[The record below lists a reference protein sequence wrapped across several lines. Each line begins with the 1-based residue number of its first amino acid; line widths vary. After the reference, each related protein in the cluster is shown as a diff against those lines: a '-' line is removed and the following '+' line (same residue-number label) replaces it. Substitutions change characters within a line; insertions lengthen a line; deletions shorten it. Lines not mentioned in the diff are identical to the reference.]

1 MQRMF
6 AGSILHIHGI
16 YIHFRRR
23 KMKKREWKLIME
35 AFLCYPSRLIENSPF
50 FLPRLYNCGRRMKR
64 MKMITWVSIH
74 AVTRTS
80 RVRVKEN
87 NAPRGGMT
95 SLNSRLNIREPGTL
109 ITSFRTILPAWGAV
123 FSTTPAITEEAS
135 LERLDSPS
143 GVFDQSFALDDNG
156 TDIHCAKVQRE
167 SARYIAD
174 CLRHDFEK
182 PVDPIERRIQMFATR
197 RLLA

>member
-1 MQRMF
+1 
-6 AGSILHIHGI
+6 
-16 YIHFRRR
+16 
-23 KMKKREWKLIME
+23 
-35 AFLCYPSRLIENSPF
+35 
-50 FLPRLYNCGRRMKR
+50 
-64 MKMITWVSIH
+64 
-74 AVTRTS
+74 
-80 RVRVKEN
+80 
-87 NAPRGGMT
+87 MT
-95 SLNSRLNIREPGTL
+95 SLNSCLNIRESGTL

-143 GVFDQSFALDDNG
+143 GVFDQSFAFDDNG

-174 CLRHDFEK
+174 CLGRDFEK

-197 RLLA
+197 RLLSRNKAKLWAGATSPSCAYNASRPRINASYIAAAAHVFWPSICTFINDADLIIQYSDCLDMLRYMRDNVAQNKFVRRVSNFVNPDARFATIFFG